1 MADISTKPYL
11 IRAIHAWCEDSG
23 FRPYI
28 AVMVDEHTFVPR
40 EFVRNGE
47 IVLNVSAQATN
58 HLRIG
63 NELIEFEA
71 RFSGAVRQVSVPIG
85 NVSAIYAQETGHG
98 MAFDVPKPLALA
110 PEPPGAAPRGPQ
122 PAAQA
127 LKPERP
133 KLVPGGSAREAGAS
147 GGAPRERST
156 SEKSPGDS
164 PLRAVPAS
172 TAPSDTS
179 AQPQLQRPGPVIDPA
194 ALSASSDPIPAE
206 SPRETSA
213 AGKTR
218 KPAAKSRRRAP
229 LAAVDAAERSEPSQG
244 PGEGVSETPAPPDEP
259 PPAPKAGRA
268 HLKRVK

>member
-28 AVMVDEHTFVPR
+28 AVLVDEHTFVPR

-110 PEPPGAAPRGPQ
+110 PEPVRPQAQGPQ
-122 PAAQA
+122 LATQTG
-127 LKPERP
+127 KPERP
-133 KLVPGGSAREAGAS
+133 KLVPEGGAHGAGSS
-147 GGAPRERST
+147 GAAPRERPASQKP
-156 SEKSPGDS
+156 EGVS
-164 PLRAVPAS
+164 PLRAVPAPNPS
-172 TAPSDTS
+172 VDSPAPFEVQAGS
-179 AQPQLQRPGPVIDPA
+179 APTPALSEIGAPDASQSPAGTPA
-194 ALSASSDPIPAE
+194 A
-206 SPRETSA
+206 
-213 AGKTR
+213 KTR
-218 KPAAKSRRRAP
+218 KPAAKGRRRAP
-229 LAAVDAAERSEPSQG
+229 LAAVGTAEPPGLSPAPSAG
-244 PGEGVSETPAPPDEP
+244 ASETPPPPEEP